1 MSFHNSLVH
10 FDLLQFFSL
19 FQSSSETVLN
29 TTSVL
34 QRIHS
39 LSSSDQQVSQIA
51 NAPSQST
58 NVPLHRNKSS
68 LHGGSSAWSTTNQTT
83 NIGGSLSSLNQ
94 SNSLPSPLVLHN
106 TPDFGDPHMPG
117 KVVNHGKPNVAPKP
131 PGIAV
136 SPNGQPNNN
145 NNNNGKPSPPMK
157 KLNMNGKPASRA
169 QSMRVPRYGN
179 FIAFTLIL

>member
-1 MSFHNSLVH
+1 M
-10 FDLLQFFSL
+10 

-34 QRIHS
+34 HKIHS
-39 LSSSDQQVSQIA
+39 HSSSDQQVSQIA

-58 NVPLHRNKSS
+58 NASLHRNKSS
-68 LHGGSSAWSTTNQTT
+68 LHGGSSAWSTSQTT

-94 SNSLPSPLVLHN
+94 SSSLPSPLVLPN
-106 TPDFGDPHMPG
+106 ASYFGDSHMPG

-136 SPNGQPNNN
+136 SPNGQSNNN

-169 QSMRVPRYGN
+169 QSMRVPRYVN
-179 FIAFTLIL
+179 YASTCYRFVTATDYQPVNVWVKF

>member
-1 MSFHNSLVH
+1 M
-10 FDLLQFFSL
+10 QFFSL

-39 LSSSDQQVSQIA
+39 HSSSDQQVSQIA
-51 NAPSQST
+51 KSPSQTT
-58 NVPLHRNKSS
+58 NVSLHRNKSS
-68 LHGGSSAWSTTNQTT
+68 LHGSNSTWSTTSHTT

-106 TPDFGDPHMPG
+106 VPDFNDAHMPG

-136 SPNGQPNNN
+136 SPNGQSNN

-169 QSMRVPRYGN
+169 QSMRVPRYVN
-179 FIAFTLIL
+179 FSQLLIKILTAAYRPISV